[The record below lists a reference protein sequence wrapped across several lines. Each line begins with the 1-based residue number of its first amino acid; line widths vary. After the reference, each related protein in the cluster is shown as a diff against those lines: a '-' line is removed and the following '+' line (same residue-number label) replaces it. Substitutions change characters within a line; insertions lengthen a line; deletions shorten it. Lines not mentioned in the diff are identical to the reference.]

1 VIRGVIAGI
10 SAFVALVAIT
20 LTWIEHDG
28 RMKLQRKVDDQQTTL
43 LLVTHAMKA
52 QQDLVLQT
60 ANSVLTLQKA
70 RLKQLQSQRALANNG

>member
-1 VIRGVIAGI
+1 MLTRVICGIA
-10 SAFVALVAIT
+10 AFVALVAIT
-20 LTWIEHDG
+20 LAWIEHDG

-43 LLVTHAMKA
+43 LLVTRAMKA

-70 RLKQLQSQRALANNG
+70 RLKQMQLQRGLANNG